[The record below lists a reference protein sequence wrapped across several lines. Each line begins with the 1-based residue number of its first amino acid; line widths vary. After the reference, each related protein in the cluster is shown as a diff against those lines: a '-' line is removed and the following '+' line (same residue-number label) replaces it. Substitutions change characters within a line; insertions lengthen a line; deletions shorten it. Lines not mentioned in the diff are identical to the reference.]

1 MSDAATSPDEAMRQA
16 EEWVRLEVVETTA
29 VITLDRPP
37 VNAMTMAMHD
47 RIAELAR
54 EAGRND
60 AVKAVVV
67 TGNGKAFAAGN
78 DIGEMQAM
86 SVAQM
91 AARVHP
97 MQACFTTVAKLPKP
111 VVAAVNGYALGG
123 GCELALCADRRIASS
138 RAKLGLPE
146 VTLGIM
152 PGIGG
157 TQRLPRLVGPSRAKQ
172 LIFTGRRVDAAE
184 ALDMGLVDEVVEPE
198 DLMDAAL
205 DWAHQFR
212 DAASWALRWAKE
224 AIDTGLETD
233 LDTGL
238 MIEATGF
245 ASLFGTD
252 DRRIGMKSFLEDGP
266 GRAVFRGR

>member
-1 MSDAATSPDEAMRQA
+1 MSDSAEQARQQAA
-16 EEWVRLEVVETTA
+16 EWVGMEVVETTA
-29 VITLDRPP
+29 VITLDREP

-47 RIAELAR
+47 RIGELAKEIAR
-54 EAGRND
+54 TD
-60 AVKAVVV
+60 SIKAVVI
-67 TGNGKAFAAGN
+67 TGRGRAFAAGN
-78 DIGEMQAM
+78 DIAEMEQM
-86 SVAQM
+86 SVAEM

-97 MQACFTTVAKLPKP
+97 MQARFTAVAKLPKP
-111 VVAAVNGYALGG
+111 VVAAVNGWALGG

-138 RAKLGLPE
+138 RARLGLPE

-157 TQRLPRLVGPSRAKQ
+157 TQRLPRLIGASRAKDM
-172 LIFTGRRVDAAE
+172 IFTGRRVDAQE
-184 ALDMGLVDEVVEPE
+184 ALEIGLVDEVVEPDE
-198 DLMDAAL
+198 LMDAAL

-245 ASLFGTD
+245 ASLFGTE

-266 GRAVFRGR
+266 GQAVFRGR